1 MLLDH
6 YTTTSLTSA
15 CVSHAIGFLIVLTL
29 KTPCSIIAV
38 PGYCISERH
47 IDPSII
53 ILNVKHRLKSRSACY
68 SRIWNSFVSVF
79 VIGAAVISYWRGTW
93 IILSNI
99 RQPCG
104 SKLKYSVIAL
114 GLGYIVSIMCYCLS
128 EYLLSFEMRPP
139 YSLWSRALEIAVDK
153 SFVYLLGFGVV
164 ALWQGIWYIMDIYL
178 LSGWCCYF

>member
-1 MLLDH
+1 MLDLFLFPSEKVLSASVTITTSFGTIFTLMLVEDHLKKFLNGVKAKKALYLVLIYLLSFLTVASWRGLWMLLDH

-53 ILNVKHRLKSRSACY
+53 ILNVKHRLKSRAAYY

-104 SKLKYSVIAL
+104 SKLKY
-114 GLGYIVSIMCYCLS
+114 
-128 EYLLSFEMRPP
+128 
-139 YSLWSRALEIAVDK
+139 
-153 SFVYLLGFGVV
+153 
-164 ALWQGIWYIMDIYL
+164 
-178 LSGWCCYF
+178 